1 MRILVVDDSNPH
13 RKLLTALFNRAG
25 HEVVTAPDGV
35 AALGL
40 LETESVDAVVS
51 DVRMPRMDGFQLCR
65 TIRRDPRW
73 TRLPFIFYSSI
84 FIDNPAQELGRDL
97 GATAYLDAKDVAPAE
112 VARALEALV
121 ERHVRA
127 EYTDTLVR
135 LLDDVEFAR
144 RYHQVVLSALG
155 SSAPDGLREVVT
167 SSAQALDRVV
177 ASLDA
182 ERRTLSEDGDRAVRR
197 DELKLLRELHDY
209 LGDKINNPLAVILAS
224 AQLLERKAPSN
235 ATSEAAERIE
245 GAVRKIADV
254 VREIG
259 RYHARGAAASDA
271 DRS

>member
-13 RKLLTALFNRAG
+13 RRLLTALFNRAG

-35 AALGL
+35 AALAL
-40 LETESVDAVVS
+40 LETQAVDAVVS

-65 TIRRDPRW
+65 TIRRDIRW
-73 TRLPFIFYSSI
+73 ARLPFIFYSSI
-84 FIDNPAQELGRDL
+84 FIDDPAQELGRDI

-127 EYTDTLVR
+127 EYSDTLVR

-144 RYHQVVLSALG
+144 RYHRVVLSALG
-155 SSAPDGLREVVT
+155 SSAPDGLREVVA

-177 ASLDA
+177 ESLDA
-182 ERRTLSEDGDRAVRR
+182 ERRTLSENGSRPVRS
-197 DELKLLRELHDY
+197 DELRLLHELHDY

-224 AQLLERKAPSN
+224 AQLLELKAPSN
-235 ATSEAAERIE
+235 ATSEAAERIAS
-245 GAVRKIADV
+245 AVQKIAEV

-259 RYHARGAAASDA
+259 RFPARDGAAPDGGG
-271 DRS
+271 